1 MADSFTGPTE
11 MADSFTGLTE
21 MADSFTGPTHF
32 LPVIAKGPVS
42 FL

>member
-11 MADSFTGLTE
+11 MADSFTGPTE

>member
-1 MADSFTGPTE
+1 MADSFTGP
-11 MADSFTGLTE
+11 TE